1 MEALHL
7 FLLGEQQRK
16 VGETKLNLNSSRSHI
31 IFSLRCI
38 RIDVNGSP
46 SRINTLSLVDL
57 AGSER
62 QVNIPHSAC
71 TYLLFMLFPQSS
83 EISKSII
90 CINSNDTYGI
100 LIG

>member
-38 RIDVNGSP
+38 RIDQNGSP
-46 SRINTLSLVDL
+46 SRVNTLSLVDL

-62 QVNIPHSAC
+62 QVSSPN
-71 TYLLFMLFPQSS
+71 QSFFAQS
-83 EISKSII
+83 FIQLRGTSLE
-90 CINSNDTYGI
+90 THTLGFV
-100 LIG
+100 